1 MTYKFELFLV
11 TQKMA
16 HKYKIS
22 QILSSSNF
30 IFKIRYMIRFK
41 IYIYIYIYFILDS
54 SFSLYTELTYFVQIL
69 QKLKLDEIRGAK
81 LNSN

>member
-22 QILSSSNF
+22 QILYSSNF
-30 IFKIRYMIRFK
+30 IYKIRYMIRFK
-41 IYIYIYIYFILDS
+41 IYIYIYFILDS

>member
-30 IFKIRYMIRFK
+30 IYKIRYMIRFK
-41 IYIYIYIYFILDS
+41 IYIYIYILDS
-54 SFSLYTELTYFVQIL
+54 SFSIYTKLTYFVQKL

>member
-30 IFKIRYMIRFK
+30 IYKIRYMIRFK
-41 IYIYIYIYFILDS
+41 IYIYIYIYILDS
-54 SFSLYTELTYFVQIL
+54 SFSIYTKLTYFVQKL

>member
-22 QILSSSNF
+22 QILYSSNF
-30 IFKIRYMIRFK
+30 IYKIRYMIRFK
-41 IYIYIYIYFILDS
+41 IYIYFILDS

-81 LNSN
+81 LNSNLNPI

>member
-30 IFKIRYMIRFK
+30 IYKIRYMIRFK
-41 IYIYIYIYFILDS
+41 KKKIYIYIYILYWTPCF
-54 SFSLYTELTYFVQIL
+54 LYT
-69 QKLKLDEIRGAK
+69 
-81 LNSN
+81 LN

>member
-22 QILSSSNF
+22 QILYSSNF
-30 IFKIRYMIRFK
+30 IYKIRYMIRFK
-41 IYIYIYIYFILDS
+41 IYIYFILDS
-54 SFSLYTELTYFVQIL
+54 SFSLYTELTYFVQKL
-69 QKLKLDEIRGAK
+69 QKLKLDEIRDAK